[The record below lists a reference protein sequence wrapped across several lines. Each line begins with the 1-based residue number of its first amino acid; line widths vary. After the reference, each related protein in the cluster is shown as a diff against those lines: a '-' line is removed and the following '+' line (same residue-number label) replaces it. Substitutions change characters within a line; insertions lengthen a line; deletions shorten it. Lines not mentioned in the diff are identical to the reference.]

1 MSSAT
6 PQTPDPSSPRPVTA
20 QYVDPLSHI
29 WLSAASEL
37 GLRVRRSPH
46 GYATTDGEG
55 NLSIAPDGEL
65 DADDCLAQIIL
76 HELCHALV
84 QGPTSFSQPD
94 WGLSNEPEVAA
105 ARGDY
110 VREQACLRVQAAL
123 LRPHGLRRLLG
134 PTTDFRAYYDS
145 LGPDPLTDGAF
156 DASQGLAREALA
168 RAMRP
173 PFRRPLA
180 TALRATADVH
190 AALTRGLSGEGKA
203 YDPALALGESAA
215 SPLPRLPT
223 LWRSCPAP
231 ARHDSGLPMSDGLHR
246 AAPCLTCESCAYATP
261 PLRGRGPWRCQLS
274 SDTDTPGRTI
284 QPGASAC
291 ALHRGRLD
299 CQECGACCRHA
310 YDIVEVARREIVTVR
325 HPQLVEQKGRL
336 LQLRRSEDRTRCAAL
351 AGPKE
356 GPYGCTIYAD
366 RPNTCRE
373 FTAGTSS
380 CVTARRWVGLEC
392 GSSL

>member
-1 MSSAT
+1 M
-6 PQTPDPSSPRPVTA
+6 PDSSSPRPVTA
-20 QYVDPLSHI
+20 HYVDPLSHI
-29 WLSAASEL
+29 WLTAASEL
-37 GLRVRRSPH
+37 GLKVQRSPH
-46 GYATTDGEG
+46 GYATTDGNG

-76 HELCHALV
+76 HELCHSLV
-84 QGPTSFSQPD
+84 QGPTSFSLPD
-94 WGLSNEPEVAA
+94 WGLSNEPEVAE
-105 ARGDY
+105 ARGDRI
-110 VREQACLRVQAAL
+110 REYACLRVQAAL
-123 LRPHGLRRLLG
+123 LRPYGLRRLLG
-134 PTTDFRAYYDS
+134 PTTDFRTYYDG

-156 DASQGLAREALA
+156 EASQGLAREAMA

-173 PFRRPLA
+173 PYRRPLS
-180 TALRATADVH
+180 TALRATAEIHV
-190 AALTRGLSGEGKA
+190 ALTRGVDSRA
-203 YDPALALGESAA
+203 YDPVLALGPTVNSGATA
-215 SPLPRLPT
+215 LPA

-231 ARHDSGLPMSDGLHR
+231 PRHDSGLPMSDGLHR
-246 AAPCLTCESCAYATP
+246 ATPGLTCQSCAYATP

-274 SDTDTPGRTI
+274 SDIDTQGRNI
-284 QPGASAC
+284 QPGAAAC
-291 ALHRGRLD
+291 ALYRATLD

-336 LQLRRSEDRTRCAAL
+336 LQLRRSEDRMRCAAL
-351 AGPKE
+351 AGPPE

-392 GSSL
+392 GSCL

>member
-1 MSSAT
+1 MPSAQ
-6 PQTPDPSSPRPVTA
+6 PELPDSSSPRPVTA
-20 QYVDPLSHI
+20 HYVDPLSHI
-29 WLSAASEL
+29 WLTAASEL
-37 GLRVRRSPH
+37 GLTVRRSLH
-46 GYATTDGEG
+46 GYATTDGNG

-84 QGPTSFSQPD
+84 QGPTSFSLPD
-94 WGLSNEPEVAA
+94 WGLSNEPEEAE
-105 ARGDY
+105 ARGERI
-110 VREQACLRVQAAL
+110 REYACLRVQAAL

-134 PTTDFRAYYDS
+134 PTTDFRAYYDG

-156 DASQGLAREALA
+156 EPSQGLAREALA

-173 PFRRPLA
+173 PYRRPLA
-180 TALRATADVH
+180 TALRATAEVH
-190 AALTRGLSGEGKA
+190 AALTRGSGGEGKT
-203 YDPALALGESAA
+203 YDPAPALGQSGT
-215 SPLPRLPT
+215 SRLPA
-223 LWRSCPAP
+223 LWRLCPAP
-231 ARHDSGLPMSDGLHR
+231 PRHESGLPLSDGLHR
-246 AAPCLTCESCAYATP
+246 AAAGLTCASCAYATP

-274 SDTDTPGRTI
+274 SDTDAPGRNI
-284 QPGASAC
+284 QPTAAAC
-291 ALHRGRLD
+291 ALHRDRLD

-325 HPQLVEQKGRL
+325 HPELVEQKGRL
-336 LQLRRSEDRTRCAAL
+336 LQLRRSADRTRCAAL
-351 AGPKE
+351 AGPPE

-373 FTAGTSS
+373 FTAGTSA
-380 CVTARRWVGLEC
+380 CVTARRWVGLES